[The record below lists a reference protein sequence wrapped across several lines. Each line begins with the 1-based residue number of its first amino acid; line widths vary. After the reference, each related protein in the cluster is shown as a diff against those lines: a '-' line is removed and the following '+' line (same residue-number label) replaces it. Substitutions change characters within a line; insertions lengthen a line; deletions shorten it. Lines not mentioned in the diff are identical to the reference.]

1 MAKVL
6 PLARFQYEYTA
17 LHEYNFTW
25 TDQQL
30 REFRKLW
37 KKGFGIDFIGMELDR
52 HAIEVMCLVI
62 DQAEKGYIDARE
74 GGIRGNW
81 GQKSQSI
88 NEAR

>member
-6 PLARFQYEYTA
+6 PLVHYRYEYTA
-17 LHEYNFTW
+17 LYDYNFTW
-25 TDQQL
+25 TDRQL

-74 GGIRGNW
+74 GGIMGNRR
-81 GQKSQSI
+81 QK
-88 NEAR
+88 